1 MTNEMNDL
9 LPLIARF
16 DAFANEFMTDRET
29 MIELIDECDD
39 RKSSIEFMIDDRA
52 IANLIDSQFDD
63 DFAIITDDDENTN
76 SIYIEFIE
84 CNRFAFTIY
93 MIMRIRALIA

>member
-39 RKSSIEFMIDDRA
+39 RKSSIEFSISTESIIDF
-52 IANLIDSQFDD
+52 IDAEFDD
-63 DFAIITDDDENTN
+63 DFAIITDDDENAY

-84 CNRFAFTIY
+84 CNRIAFATY
-93 MIMRIRALIA
+93 LNMRISRMIA